1 MLGIPFT
8 VQTDQVAET
17 TAQSLIRLSAPST
30 AVLAIVKAWVGQDNV
45 DALNEPLGIQ
55 IHEASTDGTGSSIT
69 ARAIGGHNQTFGGT
83 AIGSITLDPTEGNI
97 LVREAFNAA
106 AGWVWTP
113 FDESDCLVVAPSQR
127 IVLHLDTAPSV
138 SMNFSAGFTFYEIGT

>member
-17 TAQSLIRLSAPST
+17 TVQSLIRLSAPST
-30 AVLAIVKAWVGQDNV
+30 AVIAVVKAWVAQDSV
-45 DALNEPLGIQ
+45 DNLNEVLGVQ
-55 IHEASTDGTGSSIT
+55 IHEASTDGTGASVT
-69 ARAIGGHNQTFGGT
+69 ARAIGGHNGTFGGT
-83 AIGSITLDPTEGNI
+83 AIGTITADPTAGNI
-97 LVREAFNAA
+97 LVREGFNAA

-113 FDESDCLVVAPSQR
+113 FDESDALVIAPSGR
-127 IVLHLDTAPSV
+127 LVLHLDTAPSE